1 MTFLPLKSSKN
12 VNLNMQRLVDVN
24 KKRKQKN
31 SKRPLIYFQTKIL
44 ISLLSKDKLSKFSF
58 FLFVI

>member
-1 MTFLPLKSSKN
+1 MTLLPLKSSKN
-12 VNLNMQRLVDVN
+12 INLNMQRLVDVN
-24 KKRKQKN
+24 EKRKQKN

>member
-1 MTFLPLKSSKN
+1 MTLFPLKSSKN
-12 VNLNMQRLVDVN
+12 INLNMQRLVDVN

-31 SKRPLIYFQTKIL
+31 LKRPLMYFQTKKL

>member
-1 MTFLPLKSSKN
+1 MTLLPLKSSKN
-12 VNLNMQRLVDVN
+12 INLNMQRLVDVN